1 MERKMAKSK
10 NTQKNEKPL
19 NVVFYMRVGSIE
31 QLCPEAQKEYLG
43 KKTDEMKNEEFRK
56 GDN

>member
-19 NVVFYMRVGSIE
+19 KAVFYMRVGSIE
-31 QLCPEAQKEYLG
+31 QLSPEAQKEYLG
-43 KKTDEMKNEEFRK
+43 KKTEEMKKEEFRK

>member
-1 MERKMAKSK
+1 MAKSK

-19 NVVFYMRVGSIE
+19 KVVFYMRVGSIE
-31 QLCPEAQKEYLG
+31 QLSPEAQKEYLG
-43 KKTDEMKNEEFRK
+43 KKTEEMKKEEFRK

>member
-1 MERKMAKSK
+1 MAKSN

-19 NVVFYMRVGSIE
+19 KAVFYMRVGSIE
-31 QLCPEAQKEYLG
+31 QLSSEAQKEYLS
-43 KKTDEMKNEEFRK
+43 KKAEEMKQEKFRK

>member
-1 MERKMAKSK
+1 MNESK

-19 NVVFYMRVGSIE
+19 KVVFYMRVGSIE
-31 QLCPEAQKEYLG
+31 QLSPEAQKEYLA
-43 KKTDEMKNEEFRK
+43 KKTEEMKKEEFRK